1 MFFFI
6 VFFFFFFFILKS
18 ETCGNFEHEKFFVRV
33 LWKMGFRNNAIQAGS
48 LDVGKSKG
56 RMQKDGAEKEIGC
69 CVKFCFIGGCIPSRS
84 KVDNSISGTSANSGN
99 FHSLLICL
107 SSLVRGNYFNLKLI
121 LGEN

>member
-48 LDVGKSKG
+48 LDVGKSKVSL
-56 RMQKDGAEKEIGC
+56 QKDGAEKE
-69 CVKFCFIGGCIPSRS
+69 
-84 KVDNSISGTSANSGN
+84 
-99 FHSLLICL
+99 
-107 SSLVRGNYFNLKLI
+107 
-121 LGEN
+121 